1 MAVGGF
7 DLIYPSPFICDWDF
21 FLEASLIGC
30 KFSMTHGTHF
40 YHFGSKATK
49 NRDDQKEKQEFTE
62 SEVVDLRYFIVNGV
76 SNL

>member
-21 FLEASLIGC
+21 FLEVELIGC

-49 NRDDQKEKQEFTE
+49 NRDDQKKNK
-62 SEVVDLRYFIVNGV
+62 SLPKVRLWHLRYFIVNGV